1 MAQDHVDYGRG
12 LTRQMALWPEQE
24 APVCIERAKNEGLC
38 PDKAAGQQTD
48 REQGSTQASAAHAA
62 AGLPALTGTPKQI
75 AWAEAIRA
83 KALAS
88 PSNQVPR
95 CTTDSGT
102 GKLAAKA
109 ATGELGLDELVARN
123 EQALEVA
130 AAARRELEMQTSA
143 RWWIDRRDQVD
154 AHVHRAHAAARHASP
169 DLRARPDAGK
179 EAAAKANRQA
189 FAARQQRRIAAQAE
203 SVAHTMTF
211 VIGDQPVSVVVYRSP
226 TEHQK
231 RIAAQAESVAQA
243 TTFVV
248 GDHPGAVFVYGGS
261 IKIQSRDGRTA
272 HGQVDGDQ
280 WRVFQIGHN
289 LLDCTH
295 PEAVRIAHEAYAHHG
310 ARAPAV
316 VGGSIPS
323 LPPSR
328 DGASIREVDTA
339 TSTPSGVSQCG
350 R

>member
-1 MAQDHVDYGRG
+1 MAQDHVGHG

-24 APVCIERAKNEGLC
+24 APVRIERAKNEGLC

-48 REQGSTQASAAHAA
+48 REQESTQARAAHAA
-62 AGLPALTGTPKQI
+62 AGLPALTGTLKQV
-75 AWAEAIRA
+75 AWAETIRA

-95 CTTDSGT
+95 CATASGT

-109 ATGELGLDELVARN
+109 ATGELGFDEPVTRS

-143 RWWIDRRDQVD
+143 RWWIEQRDQVD
-154 AHVHRAHAAARHASP
+154 DHVHRAHAAARHASP
-169 DLRARPDAGK
+169 DLCARPDAGK
-179 EAAAKANRQA
+179 EATAKASRQA
-189 FAARQQRRIAAQAE
+189 PARQQNRIAAQAE
-203 SVAHTMTF
+203 MVAHTMTF
-211 VIGDQPVSVVVYRSP
+211 VVGDQPVSVVVYRSRA
-226 TEHQK
+226 EHQK
-231 RIAAQAESVAQA
+231 RLAAQAESVAQA
-243 TTFVV
+243 TTFMV

-261 IKIQSRDGRTA
+261 IRIQSRDGRTA

-295 PEAVRIAHEAYAHHG
+295 PEAVRIAREAHAHHG
-310 ARAPAV
+310 AKAPAV

-328 DGASIREVDTA
+328 HGASIREVGTA

>member
-95 CTTDSGT
+95 CTTDGDT

-154 AHVHRAHAAARHASP
+154 GHVHRAHAAAARHASP
-169 DLRARPDAGK
+169 DLCVLPDAGK
-179 EAAAKANRQA
+179 EATAKASRQA
-189 FAARQQRRIAAQAE
+189 PARQQKHIAAQAE
-203 SVAHTMTF
+203 MVAHTMTF
-211 VIGDQPVSVVVYRSP
+211 VVGDQPVSVAVYRSRA
-226 TEHQK
+226 EHQK
-231 RIAAQAESVAQA
+231 RLAAQAESVAQA
-243 TTFVV
+243 TTFMV

-261 IKIQSRDGRTA
+261 IKIQSRDG
-272 HGQVDGDQ
+272 
-280 WRVFQIGHN
+280 
-289 LLDCTH
+289 
-295 PEAVRIAHEAYAHHG
+295 
-310 ARAPAV
+310 
-316 VGGSIPS
+316 
-323 LPPSR
+323 
-328 DGASIREVDTA
+328 
-339 TSTPSGVSQCG
+339 
-350 R
+350 

>member
-1 MAQDHVDYGRG
+1 MAQDRVGHG

-24 APVCIERAKNEGLC
+24 APVRIERAKKAGLC

-48 REQGSTQASAAHAA
+48 REQESTQARAAHAA
-62 AGLPALTGTPKQI
+62 AGLPALTGTPKQV
-75 AWAEAIRA
+75 AWAETIRA

-95 CTTDSGT
+95 CATASGT
-102 GKLAAKA
+102 GRLAAKA

-123 EQALEVA
+123 EPALEVA

-143 RWWIDRRDQVD
+143 RWWIEQRDQVD
-154 AHVHRAHAAARHASP
+154 GHVHRAHAAARHASP

-179 EAAAKANRQA
+179 EATAKAGRQA
-189 FAARQQRRIAAQAE
+189 PARQQNRIAAQAE
-203 SVAHTMTF
+203 MVAHTMTF
-211 VIGDQPVSVVVYRSP
+211 VVGDQPVSVVVYRSRA
-226 TEHQK
+226 EHQK
-231 RIAAQAESVAQA
+231 RLAAQAESVAQA
-243 TTFVV
+243 TTFMV

-295 PEAVRIAHEAYAHHG
+295 PEAVRIAREAHAHHG
-310 ARAPAV
+310 AKAPAV

-323 LPPSR
+323 LPPEPAWGIDQGGGHSNPDPVR
-328 DGASIREVDTA
+328 GQPMRTLM
-339 TSTPSGVSQCG
+339 G
-350 R
+350 